1 MGLPIMKKMKDD
13 DSGGAGL
20 GSDFLGPSYK
30 YQDFIKSTD
39 EMGMSGAGNFT
50 ALGND
55 IAGIISYSG
64 LLIEGGGKARKGGP
78 LGNRF
83 FVKTGTKCQPSK
95 KVGGKWK
102 PTGDGK
108 ADRYLWLDN
117 TTKGKIPF
125 ISGKS
130 PFKGLVPG
138 MMENMAALNPM
149 SIMAGMVEGSTP
161 PCTEITRRTGPW
173 NKRGK
178 MKTETHYV
186 AIKDQEGFENM
197 EAFENMK
204 QFLNQKP
211 SRTNYK
217 FNIADK
223 PLANLYNAGFGILMI
238 YLVFQLMKK

>member
-1 MGLPIMKKMKDD
+1 MKKMKDD

-83 FVKTGTKCQPSK
+83 FTKTGTKCQPSK

-102 PTGDGK
+102 PIKGEGKVARYLAGK
-108 ADRYLWLDN
+108 ASIAVRIDHFNGEPW
-117 TTKGKIPF
+117 TKEEVSKIHKEAE
-125 ISGKS
+125 S
-130 PFKGLVPG
+130 
-138 MMENMAALNPM
+138 
-149 SIMAGMVEGSTP
+149 
-161 PCTEITRRTGPW
+161 
-173 NKRGK
+173 
-178 MKTETHYV
+178 
-186 AIKDQEGFENM
+186 IKDRFP
-197 EAFENMK
+197 
-204 QFLNQKP
+204 KP
-211 SRTNYK
+211 PKRK
-217 FNIADK
+217 
-223 PLANLYNAGFGILMI
+223 
-238 YLVFQLMKK
+238 

>member
-1 MGLPIMKKMKDD
+1 MKKMKDD

-30 YQDFIKSTD
+30 YQDYIKSTD

-102 PTGDGK
+102 PTGKGK

-138 MMENMAALNPM
+138 MMENLSALNPM

-161 PCTEITRRTGPW
+161 PCTEITRKTGPW
-173 NKRGK
+173 NKSGK
-178 MKTETHYV
+178 MKSETHFV

-211 SRTNYK
+211 SKTNYK